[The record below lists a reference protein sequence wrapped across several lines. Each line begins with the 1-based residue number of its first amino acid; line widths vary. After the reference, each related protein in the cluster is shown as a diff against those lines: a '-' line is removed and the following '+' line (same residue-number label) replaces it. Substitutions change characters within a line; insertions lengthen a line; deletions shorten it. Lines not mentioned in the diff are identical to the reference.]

1 MNPLAVSSNFKITA
15 KARYDLLQIGR
26 HTELKWGKTQRNHY
40 LKQLDEA
47 FNLIAVNPKIGK
59 ERSHVLTGY
68 RSFQQ
73 GSHAVYY
80 KESNVI
86 EIIRVLHEQM
96 DVGKHIQKT

>member
-1 MNPLAVSSNFKITA
+1 MKPPWVSNKFKITA
-15 KARYDLLQIGR
+15 KAKYDLLQIGR
-26 HTELKWGKTQRNHY
+26 YTELKWGKNQRDHY

-73 GSHAVYY
+73 GSHVVYY

>member
-1 MNPLAVSSNFKITA
+1 MKPPSVSKKLKVTA

-26 HTELKWGKTQRNHY
+26 YTESKWGKNQRNHY

-47 FNLIAVNPKIGK
+47 FNLIAANPKIGK
-59 ERSHVLTGY
+59 DSSHVLTAY

-73 GSHAVYY
+73 GSHVVYY

-96 DVGKHIQKT
+96 DVGKHIQKI

>member
-1 MNPLAVSSNFKITA
+1 MKLLSVSKKFKITA
-15 KARYDLLQIGR
+15 KARYDLLQIGQF
-26 HTELKWGKTQRNHY
+26 TELQWGKNQRNHY

-47 FNLIAVNPKIGK
+47 FNLIAANPKIGK

-68 RSFQQ
+68 RGFQQ
-73 GSHAVYY
+73 GSHVIYY

>member
-1 MNPLAVSSNFKITA
+1 MKPLSVSNIFKVTA
-15 KARYDLLQIGR
+15 KARYDLLQIGQY
-26 HTELKWGKTQRNHY
+26 TELKWGKSQRNHY
-40 LKQLDEA
+40 LKQLDDA

-59 ERSHVLTGY
+59 DRSHVLTGY

-73 GSHAVYY
+73 GSHVVYY